1 METPRRTVVK
11 TIVWNLLGLG
21 VMSGVGLAMTGSF
34 ALGGTMAMINTLL
47 GLLMYFAYERL
58 WSRIRWGRG

>member
-11 TIVWNLLGLG
+11 TIVWNLLGLS
-21 VMSGVGLAMTGSF
+21 VMSVVGLAMTGSL

-58 WSRIRWGRG
+58 WSRIHWGRA